1 MKDSEKHLHIVSFDI
16 PFPANYGGAIDVYYR
31 VRYLHN
37 YGVKVHLHC
46 YEYKRNH
53 LHSQELEDICYSVD
67 YYNRQDNVFK
77 MISTLPYIANTRY
90 SERLV
95 DNLLKDDYPILI
107 EGLHSSMLLRDKR
120 LRGRKIYV
128 RMHNIEH
135 EYYDRLSQVEKNWIK
150 RIYLKLEVPRL
161 KRFEQVLYNASGV
174 FAITAKDKAY
184 LDEKGYNN
192 VALLPSSLQYEGVNS
207 IEGQGTYALFHGQL
221 SVAENYDAVA
231 YLVEN
236 VFSKTSITLKVA
248 GLNPPKHLVRLI
260 ENYENVEL
268 IANPSHEQM
277 QHLIQNAHVN
287 VLITHQSTGLKL
299 KLLNSLFNGRFCLV
313 NSSMVEG
320 TNLANMCVVADS
332 ADDLKENLSELFS
345 RTFTTQ
351 DINDRATLLMQQY
364 DNRLIC
370 NTLVENIYHK

>member
-120 LRGRKIYV
+120 LRGRKMYV

-161 KRFEQVLYNASGV
+161 KRFEQVLHNASGV

-192 VALLPSSLQYEGVNS
+192 VVLLPSSLQYEGVNS

-370 NTLVENIYHK
+370 NTLLENIYHK

>member
-1 MKDSEKHLHIVSFDI
+1 MKDTSKHLHIVSFDI

-31 VRYLHN
+31 VRYLHS
-37 YGVKVHLHC
+37 YGIKVHLHC

-67 YYNRQDNVFK
+67 YYDRHDSVVK
-77 MISTLPYIANTRY
+77 MISRLPYIAKTRH
-90 SERLV
+90 SKRLV
-95 DNLLKDDYPILI
+95 ENLLNDDYPVFI
-107 EGLHSSMLLRDKR
+107 EGLHCCMLLCDKR
-120 LRGRKIYV
+120 LNNRDMYV

-135 EYYDRLSQVEKNWIK
+135 EYYYRLSQVEKNWHK
-150 RIYLKLEVPRL
+150 RVYLKLEVPRL
-161 KRFEQVLYNASGV
+161 KRFEQVLHKATGV
-174 FAITAKDKAY
+174 FAITAKDKEY
-184 LDEKGYNN
+184 FDEKGYNN
-192 VALLPSSLQYEGVNS
+192 VVLLPSSLQYEDINS
-207 IEGQGTYALFHGQL
+207 IEGQGSYALFHGQL
-221 SVAENYDAVA
+221 SVAENYNAVA

-236 VFSKTSITLKVA
+236 VFSKTAIQLKVA
-248 GLNPPKHLVRLI
+248 GLNPPTHLARLI
-260 ENYENVEL
+260 ENYDNVEL
-268 IANPSHEQM
+268 IANPSHDQM

-287 VLITHQSTGLKL
+287 VLVTHQSTGLKL

-320 TNLANMCVVADS
+320 TNLGDLCVVADS
-332 ADDLKENLSELFS
+332 ADDLKRNLEELFEKS
-345 RTFTTQ
+345 FTTK

>member
-120 LRGRKIYV
+120 LRGRKMYV

-161 KRFEQVLYNASGV
+161 KRFEQVLHNASGV

-192 VALLPSSLQYEGVNS
+192 VVFLPSSLQYEAVNS

-236 VFSKTSITLKVA
+236 VFSKTAITFKVA

-260 ENYENVEL
+260 ENYGNVEL

-345 RTFTTQ
+345 RTFTSQ

>member
-120 LRGRKIYV
+120 LRGRKMYV

-161 KRFEQVLYNASGV
+161 KRFEQVLHNASGV

>member
-67 YYNRQDNVFK
+67 YYNRQDNIFK

-120 LRGRKIYV
+120 LRGRKMYV

-161 KRFEQVLYNASGV
+161 KRFEQVLHNASGV

-192 VALLPSSLQYEGVNS
+192 VVFLPSSLQYEAVNS

-236 VFSKTSITLKVA
+236 VFSKTAITFKVA

-260 ENYENVEL
+260 ENYGNVEL

-332 ADDLKENLSELFS
+332 ADDLKENLIELFS
-345 RTFTTQ
+345 RTFTSQ

>member
-16 PFPANYGGAIDVYYR
+16 PFPPNYGGAIDVYYR

-192 VALLPSSLQYEGVNS
+192 VVLLPSSLQYEGVNS

-351 DINDRATLLMQQY
+351 DINDRVTLLMQQY

>member
-1 MKDSEKHLHIVSFDI
+1 M
-16 PFPANYGGAIDVYYR
+16 
-31 VRYLHN
+31 
-37 YGVKVHLHC
+37 
-46 YEYKRNH
+46 
-53 LHSQELEDICYSVD
+53 
-67 YYNRQDNVFK
+67 
-77 MISTLPYIANTRY
+77 
-90 SERLV
+90 
-95 DNLLKDDYPILI
+95 
-107 EGLHSSMLLRDKR
+107 
-120 LRGRKIYV
+120 YV

-161 KRFEQVLYNASGV
+161 KRFEQVLHNASGV

-192 VALLPSSLQYEGVNS
+192 VVFLPSSLQYEAVNS

-236 VFSKTSITLKVA
+236 VFSKTAITFKVA

-260 ENYENVEL
+260 ENYGNVEL

-345 RTFTTQ
+345 RTFTSQ

>member
-120 LRGRKIYV
+120 LRGRKMYV

-161 KRFEQVLYNASGV
+161 KRFEQVLHNASGV

-192 VALLPSSLQYEGVNS
+192 VVLLPSSLQYEGVNS

-248 GLNPPKHLVRLI
+248 GLNPPKHLVHLI

-370 NTLVENIYHK
+370 NTLLENIYHK

>member
-120 LRGRKIYV
+120 LRGRKMYV

-161 KRFEQVLYNASGV
+161 KRFEQVLHNASGV

-192 VALLPSSLQYEGVNS
+192 VVFLPSSLQYEAVNS

-236 VFSKTSITLKVA
+236 VFSKTAITFKVA

-260 ENYENVEL
+260 ENYGNVEL

-332 ADDLKENLSELFS
+332 ADDLKEDLSELFS
-345 RTFTTQ
+345 RTFTSQ
-351 DINDRATLLMQQY
+351 DINDRAALLMQQY

>member
-16 PFPANYGGAIDVYYR
+16 PFPPNYGGAIDVYYR

-120 LRGRKIYV
+120 LRGRKMYV

-161 KRFEQVLYNASGV
+161 KRFEQVLHNASGV
-174 FAITAKDKAY
+174 FAITAKDKVY

-370 NTLVENIYHK
+370 NTLLENIYHK

>member
-16 PFPANYGGAIDVYYR
+16 PFPPNYGGAIDVYYR

>member
-67 YYNRQDNVFK
+67 YYNRQDNIFK

-120 LRGRKIYV
+120 LRGRKMYV

-161 KRFEQVLYNASGV
+161 KRFEQVLHNASGV

-192 VALLPSSLQYEGVNS
+192 VVFLPSSLQYEAVNS

-236 VFSKTSITLKVA
+236 VFSKSAITFKVA

-260 ENYENVEL
+260 ENYGNVEL

-332 ADDLKENLSELFS
+332 ADDLKENLIELFS
-345 RTFTTQ
+345 RTFTSQ

>member
-120 LRGRKIYV
+120 LRGRKMYV

-161 KRFEQVLYNASGV
+161 KRFEQVLHNASGV

-192 VALLPSSLQYEGVNS
+192 VVFLPSSLQYEAVNS

-236 VFSKTSITLKVA
+236 VFSKSAITFKVA

-260 ENYENVEL
+260 ENYGNVEL

-345 RTFTTQ
+345 RTFTSQ
-351 DINDRATLLMQQY
+351 DINDRAALLMQQY

>member
-120 LRGRKIYV
+120 LRGRKMYV

-161 KRFEQVLYNASGV
+161 KRFEQVLHNASGV

-192 VALLPSSLQYEGVNS
+192 VVFLPSSLQYEAVNS

-236 VFSKTSITLKVA
+236 VFSKSAITFKVA

-260 ENYENVEL
+260 ENYGNVEL

-332 ADDLKENLSELFS
+332 ADDLKENLIELFS
-345 RTFTTQ
+345 RTFTSQ

>member
-67 YYNRQDNVFK
+67 YYNRQDNIFK

-120 LRGRKIYV
+120 LRGRKMYV

-161 KRFEQVLYNASGV
+161 KRFEQVLHNASGV

-192 VALLPSSLQYEGVNS
+192 VVFLPSSLQYEAVNS

-236 VFSKTSITLKVA
+236 VFSKSAITFKVA

-260 ENYENVEL
+260 ENYGNVEL

-345 RTFTTQ
+345 RTFTSQ
-351 DINDRATLLMQQY
+351 DINDRAALLMQQY

>member
-16 PFPANYGGAIDVYYR
+16 PFPPNYGGAIDVYYR
-31 VRYLHN
+31 VIYLHN

-192 VALLPSSLQYEGVNS
+192 VVLLPSSLQYEGVNS

>member
-120 LRGRKIYV
+120 LRGRKMYV

-161 KRFEQVLYNASGV
+161 KRFEQVLHNASGV

-192 VALLPSSLQYEGVNS
+192 VVFLPSSLQYEAVNS

-236 VFSKTSITLKVA
+236 VFSKSAITFKVA

-260 ENYENVEL
+260 ENYGNVEL

-332 ADDLKENLSELFS
+332 ADDLKENLIELFS
-345 RTFTTQ
+345 RTFTSQ
-351 DINDRATLLMQQY
+351 DINDRAALLMQQY

>member
-16 PFPANYGGAIDVYYR
+16 PFPPNYGGAIDVYYR

-95 DNLLKDDYPILI
+95 NNLLKDDYPILI

-192 VALLPSSLQYEGVNS
+192 VVLLPSSLQYEGVNS

>member
-53 LHSQELEDICYSVD
+53 LHSQELEDICHSVE
-67 YYNRQDNVFK
+67 YYDRQDNIFK

-120 LRGRKIYV
+120 LRGRKMYV

-161 KRFEQVLYNASGV
+161 KRFEQVLHNASGV

-192 VALLPSSLQYEGVNS
+192 VVFLPSSLQYETVNS

-236 VFSKTSITLKVA
+236 VFSKTAITFKVA

-260 ENYENVEL
+260 ENYGNVEL

-345 RTFTTQ
+345 RTFTSQ

>member
-53 LHSQELEDICYSVD
+53 LHSQELEDICHSVE
-67 YYNRQDNVFK
+67 YYDRQDNIFK

-120 LRGRKIYV
+120 LRGRKMYV

-135 EYYDRLSQVEKNWIK
+135 EYYGRLSQVEKNWIK

-161 KRFEQVLYNASGV
+161 KRFEQVLHNASGV

-184 LDEKGYNN
+184 LEEKGYND
-192 VALLPSSLQYEGVNS
+192 VVFLPSSLQYECVNS

-236 VFSKTSITLKVA
+236 VFSKTAITFKVA

-260 ENYENVEL
+260 KNYENVEL

-345 RTFTTQ
+345 RTFTSQ

>member
-16 PFPANYGGAIDVYYR
+16 PFPPNYGGAIDVYYR

-192 VALLPSSLQYEGVNS
+192 VVLLPSSLQYEGVNS

-370 NTLVENIYHK
+370 NTLLENIYHK